1 MTHEQIV
8 NLWKT
13 GYSKMWLYEL
23 EYFELKKKNYHK
35 RKIELQYEAR
45 RNVNLVIKSEYYGYN
60 FR

>member
-23 EYFELKKKNYHK
+23 EYSELKKEFPHK
-35 RKIELQYEAR
+35 RKIELQHEAR

>member
-8 NLWKT
+8 NLWKA

-23 EYFELKKKNYHK
+23 EYFELKKKNYRK

>member
-8 NLWKT
+8 ELWKT

-23 EYFELKKKNYHK
+23 EYFELKRKNYRK